1 MKKHGKKYRAAAE
14 KIDRTRKYNLD
25 EAVKALKEISF
36 AKFDETV
43 ELTIWL
49 GVDPRKADQLVRGTL
64 VLPHGLGRSKTVLV
78 IAQGDK
84 IKEAEEAG
92 ADLVGGQDMVDKIKG
107 GWLDFDAVI
116 ATPDMMRLVGGLG
129 KVLGPRGLMPNPKT
143 GTVTFDVKTAVKETK
158 AGKVEYRVDKTGVI
172 HTAVGKVSFDEDK
185 LAENTRALIEAVVK
199 AKPSTAKGKYMKKVN
214 LASTKMKTKAQK
226 QTDLDALAEQFKQA
240 HAAMLVSFKNM
251 TVAKDQELRNQL
263 REAGVSYSVVK
274 NTLARK
280 AAAGTPLEPM
290 SDQFKGVT
298 AVALSAADPVALS
311 KAISKF
317 TKANP
322 DIFSFKVGLVEG
334 KVVELKEVE
343 AIASLPSRE
352 ELISKVLFLI
362 NAQAQRLV
370 TVIQAVPRNL
380 AVVMDQVRAQKEAQ
394 GA

>member
-1 MKKHGKKYRAAAE
+1 
-14 KIDRTRKYNLD
+14 
-25 EAVKALKEISF
+25 
-36 AKFDETV
+36 
-43 ELTIWL
+43 
-49 GVDPRKADQLVRGTL
+49 
-64 VLPHGLGRSKTVLV
+64 
-78 IAQGDK
+78 
-84 IKEAEEAG
+84 
-92 ADLVGGQDMVDKIKG
+92 
-107 GWLDFDAVI
+107 
-116 ATPDMMRLVGGLG
+116 
-129 KVLGPRGLMPNPKT
+129 
-143 GTVTFDVKTAVKETK
+143 
-158 AGKVEYRVDKTGVI
+158 
-172 HTAVGKVSFDEDK
+172 
-185 LAENTRALIEAVVK
+185 
-199 AKPSTAKGKYMKKVN
+199 
-214 LASTKMKTKAQK
+214 MKTKAQK

-370 TVIQAVPRNL
+370 TVIQAVARNL